1 MTSATTSTPPVLTVS
16 GLSIPGILHDVSFD
30 VGPGERVGLI
40 GESGS
45 GKSLTAL
52 SVTRLLPESLADR
65 GTIRLSGEELP
76 RSDKKMQKLRGTRVA
91 MVFQEPMTAL
101 DPLMKASDQILEA
114 LHVHGVRAAE
124 ATRRARELWEEVGL
138 REDRWDA
145 FPHQLS
151 GGQRQRVLIAM
162 ALAHDPDLLICDEP
176 TTALDVTVQKHI
188 VDLVLRLVERNGTG
202 LLFITHDLGL
212 VQRVCERVVVM
223 QRGRIVESGP
233 TTEVLHHPQHEY
245 TRSLIRH
252 SQPRIRPPRD
262 TSAAPVILR
271 AEGLRKVHPRPA
283 RRGGPVTALDGVD
296 LELRRGARLGIV
308 GESGSGKSS
317 LLRLLA
323 GLDTPTAGH
332 VKSEGQRIHMVF
344 QDPMSS
350 LDPRMRVESIV
361 GEPLRGERM
370 TRAERRNRVRE
381 VLTAVGLGD
390 DALQRFPHEFSGGQ
404 RQRISIARA
413 LALQP
418 DILLADEPVSA
429 LDVTV
434 RSTIIEL
441 LEKLC
446 EDFDLSLVFVSHDL
460 TVTRHL
466 CEEMLI
472 MRHGSVVERGPSEHL
487 MSTPTTDYA
496 RELIAAV
503 PTLTVHPE
511 GDDARG

>member
-1 MTSATTSTPPVLTVS
+1 MTTSTPPTLSVS
-16 GLSIPGILHDVSFD
+16 GLSIPGILDDVSFD
-30 VGPGERVGLI
+30 IGPGERVGLI

-52 SVTRLLPESLADR
+52 SVTRLLPENLDAR
-65 GTIRLSGEELP
+65 GTIRLAGEELP
-76 RSDKKMQKLRGTRVA
+76 RSDAAMQKLRGTRVA

-114 LHVHGVRAAE
+114 LHVHGVHGAE
-124 ATRRARELWEEVGL
+124 ASRRARSLWEDVGL
-138 REDRWDA
+138 REDRWHA
-145 FPHQLS
+145 YPHQLS

-188 VDLVLRLVERNGTG
+188 VDLILTLVERKGTG

-212 VQRVCERVVVM
+212 VQRTCEKVVVM
-223 QRGRIVESGP
+223 QRGRIVETGP
-233 TTEVLHHPQHEY
+233 TETVLRDPQHEY
-245 TRSLIRH
+245 TRSLVAH
-252 SQPRIRPPRD
+252 SQPRISPPRSTED
-262 TSAAPVILR
+262 APVVLR

-323 GLDTPTAGH
+323 GLDTPTEGR
-332 VKSEGQRIHMVF
+332 VESEGQRIHMVF

-361 GEPLRGERM
+361 GEPLRGQRLS
-370 TRAERRNRVRE
+370 RAERRERVRE
-381 VLTAVGLGD
+381 VLHAVGIGD
-390 DALQRFPHEFSGGQ
+390 DALRRFPHEFSGGQ

-460 TVTRHL
+460 TVTRYL

-472 MRHGSVVERGPSEHL
+472 MRQGRVIERGPSEEL
-487 MSTPTTDYA
+487 MRHPSSDYA

-503 PTLTVHPE
+503 PTL
-511 GDDARG
+511 RG